1 MKSFNDYI
9 HNIREEP
16 PAQIIKGR
24 CDIQKS
30 DDEKRQIFG
39 WASVAV
45 TEDGEQVEDWQG
57 DMIDPEDLEQAAY
70 EYMLLFGNGGE
81 MHDNPTHIV
90 SKVIE
95 SIVFTEDK
103 LKAMGIPEGT
113 LPLGWWIG
121 FQIQDDDVWEKIK
134 NGTYS
139 MFSIEGTAERVE
151 VDDDDINDQEDG
163 E

>member
-1 MKSFNDYI
+1 
-9 HNIREEP
+9 
-16 PAQIIKGR
+16 
-24 CDIQKS
+24 
-30 DDEKRQIFG
+30 
-39 WASVAV
+39 
-45 TEDGEQVEDWQG
+45 
-57 DMIDPEDLEQAAY
+57 MIDPEDLEQAAY

-95 SIVFTEDK
+95 SVVFTEDK

-151 VDDDDINDQEDG
+151 VDDDDIDDQEDG